1 MLDPRIDLANM
12 LHELREKLNE
22 VEMKLWEIPHH
33 AEPVQEYEAVF
44 TAPAEGDY
52 MHPDTPT
59 HDKPEGFSD
68 AAYWD
73 NTCQCWMEPTVW
85 EWDEYNYC
93 DNANTSVSYE
103 SESNTWVET
112 NDWSNGYADDWYE
125 APTTEFVETA
135 HVEMHD
141 EANVET
147 APMPE
152 DMPADMPAD
161 MPETAPMPEDMP
173 ADMPETAPMPE
184 GENPEGT
191 QG

>member
-1 MLDPRIDLANM
+1 
-12 LHELREKLNE
+12 
-22 VEMKLWEIPHH
+22 
-33 AEPVQEYEAVF
+33 
-44 TAPAEGDY
+44 

-73 NTCQCWMEPTVW
+73 NCCQCWMEPTVW

-93 DNANTSVSYE
+93 DNANTAVSYE

-112 NDWSNGYADDWYE
+112 SDWSNDYASDWYE
-125 APTTEFVETA
+125 APATVFVEEA
-135 HVEMHD
+135 HVEP
-141 EANVET
+141 
-147 APMPE
+147 APAMEPAPE
-152 DMPADMPAD
+152 NMPAD